1 MNTEENV
8 EEMLNNL
15 EIELDAEAL
24 SDMEE
29 LTKLQQ
35 NMNSRSS
42 LGSDVFNLLQKAAL
56 DAASQIIDLSDVAD
70 NIRRE

>member
-1 MNTEENV
+1 MNTEESV
-8 EEMLNNL
+8 EEMMNNL

-35 NMNSRSS
+35 NMNSRIVWGAMS
-42 LGSDVFNLLQKAAL
+42 LIFCKKLL
-56 DAASQIIDLSDVAD
+56 
-70 NIRRE
+70 